1 MKRTGL
7 TLIELLV
14 VIAVIALLI
23 FLSVTATRIA
33 REQARAVQ
41 CASNIRQ
48 LGLVLS
54 MYETDNG
61 TFPYGYRIAFKKPPG
76 GPIGDHTCDKPGWW
90 WFNYAEIYYKNDG
103 KESVTCCPSKRLD
116 RHSSF
121 ENVLR
126 ANYGV
131 NQSVCKNYHLSS
143 PSGEEFFG
151 RPLGLGNIPSP
162 SRTLLLV
169 DAGYA
174 LLNWHHVTDKPP
186 VELGTRIEDASYL
199 PGLEINKGKD
209 IWEDHVRDA
218 VLGRHPGRTV
228 NAGFVDGGVSRVKAG
243 ELAVYKSDDGYRNR
257 RRLWTPE

>member
-14 VIAVIALLI
+14 VIAVIALLV

-33 REQARAVQ
+33 REQARTIK

-48 LGLVLS
+48 LWLVLS

-61 TFPYGYRIAFKKPPG
+61 TFPYGYRMAFKAPAG
-76 GPIGDHTCDKPGWW
+76 GYIGDLACDKTGWW
-90 WFNYAEIYYKNDG
+90 WFNYAEIYYRNDR

-116 RHSSF
+116 RNSSF

-126 ANYGV
+126 ANYGA
-131 NQSVCKNYHLSS
+131 NQTVCRNYSTSRLNDK
-143 PSGEEFFG
+143 EFFG
-151 RPLGLGNIPSP
+151 RPLGLGNIPNP
-162 SRTLLLV
+162 NRTILLV

-174 LLNWHHVTDKPP
+174 LINWHHVTDKPP
-186 VELGTRIEDASYL
+186 VELGTRIEDRAYL

-218 VLGRHPGRTV
+218 ILGRHPGRTV
-228 NAGFVDGGVSRVKAG
+228 NAGLADGSVDRVKAE

>member
-7 TLIELLV
+7 TLMELLV

-23 FLSVTATRIA
+23 FLSVTATRSA
-33 REQARAVQ
+33 REQARAVK

-61 TFPYGYRIAFKKPPG
+61 TFPYGYRVVFKAPAG
-76 GPIGDHTCDKPGWW
+76 GYIGDLSCDKPGWW

-103 KESVTCCPSKRLD
+103 KESVTCCPSKHLD

-126 ANYGV
+126 ANYGA
-131 NQSVCKNYHLSS
+131 NQSVCRNHHLDS
-143 PSGEEFFG
+143 PGYEEFSG

-162 SRTLLLV
+162 NRTMLIV

-174 LLNWHHVTDKPP
+174 LLNWQHVTDKPP
-186 VELGTRIEDASYL
+186 ATLGDHIEDRAYL
-199 PGLEINKGKD
+199 PGLKINNGKD

-218 VLGRHPGRTV
+218 ILGRHPGRTV
-228 NAGFVDGGVSRVKAG
+228 NAGFADGSVSRVKAE

-257 RRLWTPE
+257 RRLWTPK